1 MAKSRVKKASEVRDY
16 ADHLKSSTAVAFA
29 DLTGLKVSE
38 ASSLRRKAEKE
49 GVSVRLAKKT
59 LLALAVKDAGLT
71 EVDWNAFKGGSVAML
86 LTEGDQVAP
95 AKLLSEVLKEHE
107 GMRALGGLLDR
118 KWMSAAE
125 VRALASLP
133 SKEVLI
139 AKVVGSIA
147 SPLSGMVNV
156 LQGNLR
162 NLVYA
167 LNEVKESKS

>member
-1 MAKSRVKKASEVRDY
+1 MAKTRVKKESEVSDY
-16 ADHLKSSTAVAFA
+16 SARLKSASAVAFA

-38 ASSLRRKAEKE
+38 ASALRRKAEAQ

-71 EVDWNAFKGGSVAML
+71 DVDWNAFQGASVTML
-86 LTEGDQVAP
+86 LTDGDQVAP

-107 GMRALGGLLDR
+107 AMRSLGGLLDL
-118 KWMSAAE
+118 KWMTATD
-125 VRALASLP
+125 VKALAALP

-139 AKVVGSIA
+139 ARVVGSIA
-147 SPLSGMVNV
+147 APMSGMVNV

-167 LNEVKESKS
+167 LEAIRAAKS